1 MPESS
6 ASMERGSGVA
16 LWRQIAD
23 RIRHGIAGGEFAEGG
38 KLPPEMELAARF
50 GVNRHTVRSA
60 IAALVQ
66 EGALWAEQGRGT
78 FVREARRVSYPIG
91 RRTRFS
97 ANLEGQTRESGIRL
111 VASATVPADP
121 AVARALNLP
130 HASSVLRLDTISTAD
145 GRPIARATHWFD
157 ADRFS
162 GLADAFAAS
171 GSITSALAA
180 CGVEDYL
187 RRSTT
192 VSARHA
198 DASLLGDLALSPGA
212 ILLVSRSVNEDMD
225 GQPIQYSE
233 TLFAADRVELQ
244 IVGER

>member
-1 MPESS
+1 MTEQT

-23 RIRHGIAGGEFAEGG
+23 RIRHGIAGGEFAEGAR
-38 KLPPEMELAARF
+38 LPAEFALAERF

-66 EGALWAEQGRGT
+66 EGVLRAEQGRGT
-78 FVREARRVSYPIG
+78 FVRQAQRLSYPIG

-97 ANLEGQTRESGIRL
+97 ANLEGQTRESGMRL
-111 VASATVPADP
+111 VTDAILPAEP
-121 AVARALNLP
+121 ALARALALQP
-130 HASSVLRLDTISTAD
+130 GAPLLRLETISTAD
-145 GRPIARATHWFD
+145 GRPVARATHWFD
-157 ADRFS
+157 ANRFA
-162 GLADAFAAS
+162 GLVQAFKAS

-180 CGVEDYL
+180 CGVHDYL

-198 DASLLGDLALSPGA
+198 DASLLAELELSPGA
-212 ILLVSRSVNEDMD
+212 ILLVSRAVNEDLD
-225 GQPIQYSE
+225 GRPIQYSE

-244 IVGER
+244 LLGES

>member
-1 MPESS
+1 MAQSS

-23 RIRHGIAGGEFAEGG
+23 RIRHGIASSEFVESG
-38 KLPPEMELAARF
+38 KLPPETELAARF

-66 EGALWAEQGRGT
+66 EGVLRAEQGRGT
-78 FVREARRVSYPIG
+78 FVREARRISYPIG

-97 ANLEGQTRESGIRL
+97 ANLEGQTRENGMRL
-111 VASATVPADP
+111 MTSEKMPAAP
-121 AVARALNLP
+121 PISRALDLP
-130 HASSVLRLDTISTAD
+130 NASPVLRLDTISTAD
-145 GRPIARATHWFD
+145 GRPVARAIHWFE

-162 GLADAFAAS
+162 GLAEAFAAS

-180 CGVEDYL
+180 CGVADYL

-192 VSARHA
+192 VSAQHA
-198 DASLLGDLALSPGA
+198 SASLLDELALSPGA
-212 ILLVSRSVNEDMD
+212 IVLVSRSINEDVE
-225 GQPIQYSE
+225 GRAIQYSE

-244 IVGER
+244 IIGEH